1 MIRWAGG
8 AAAVIPLLA
17 LGFVLVTLV
26 IEALPAIR
34 FNGLHLFTGTDW
46 DPGNLYD
53 QAVVTNGVA
62 HPPGARYG
70 ALPLIVGT
78 LATWRSPW

>member
-1 MIRWAGG
+1 MAATTLSGQPAPGGDTRAPALRRSLGRDGSMIRWAGG

-34 FNGLHLFTGTDW
+34 FNGLHFFTGTD
-46 DPGNLYD
+46 
-53 QAVVTNGVA
+53 
-62 HPPGARYG
+62 
-70 ALPLIVGT
+70 
-78 LATWRSPW
+78 

>member
-34 FNGLHLFTGTDW
+34 FNGLHFFTGTD
-46 DPGNLYD
+46 
-53 QAVVTNGVA
+53 
-62 HPPGARYG
+62 
-70 ALPLIVGT
+70 
-78 LATWRSPW
+78 

>member
-34 FNGLHLFTGTDW
+34 FNRLHFFTGTD
-46 DPGNLYD
+46 
-53 QAVVTNGVA
+53 
-62 HPPGARYG
+62 
-70 ALPLIVGT
+70 
-78 LATWRSPW
+78 